1 LSIRTGDPLVTPNEK
16 QSADDRDRL
25 WLPFYRVV
33 RATIRVM
40 MRLYCRIR
48 VRGLENLPREGPVVV
63 AANHASLLDP
73 PAVGVMLT
81 RPLHYLAK
89 QELFS
94 IPLFGRAIAALGS
107 LPVARGGADR
117 NAIREMTRVLERGEC
132 ILIFPEGTRTHDG
145 RLQEAK
151 GGVGWIA
158 LQIPDA
164 WILPVYIEGTYGSWS
179 RHRKLP
185 RPGRVTVHV
194 GEPVK
199 TSALVQVI
207 ESRLSDTPSKTGSE
221 TGEISRPTAPG
232 PMPKKRLY
240 WELANEIMSRIAKV
254 QRGMSRS
261 NPEDL

>member
-1 LSIRTGDPLVTPNEK
+1 MTPNEK
-16 QSADDRDRL
+16 HSPDDRDRL
-25 WLPFYRVV
+25 CLPFYRVV
-33 RATIRVM
+33 QFTIRVI
-40 MRLYCRIR
+40 MRLYVRIR
-48 VRGLENLPREGPVVV
+48 VRGLENLPQEGPVVV

-73 PAVGVMLT
+73 PAMGVMLP

-117 NAIREMTRVLERGEC
+117 NAIREMTRVLEREEC

-145 RLQEAK
+145 QLQEAK

-185 RPGRVTVHV
+185 RPGRVTVHI
-194 GEPVK
+194 GKPVK
-199 TSALVQVI
+199 TSVLVKEI
-207 ESRLSDTPSKTGSE
+207 ESRPWDSPSE
-221 TGEISRPTAPG
+221 TGPEMGGISRPTAPG

-254 QRGMSRS
+254 QRGVSRS
-261 NPEDL
+261 NPEDP